1 MYKDEYLHKILFI
14 GRLSINDS
22 VYDDPMRMDDD
33 TLGGEHGELSYGG
46 VSDPYG
52 EEFGMDDDDAEFE
65 EENHDLAGNG
75 HHYDDRG
82 GAVSPVSL
90 VSDNE
95 DLDCKMGEDGRN
107 RRTITFSRLKQTV
120 EGLIW

>member
-1 MYKDEYLHKILFI
+1 MRIDE
-14 GRLSINDS
+14 
-22 VYDDPMRMDDD
+22 D

-46 VSDPYG
+46 ASDPYG
-52 EEFGMDDDDAEFE
+52 EEFGMDEDDAEFE
-65 EENHDLAGNG
+65 DENHDLAGNG
-75 HHYDDRG
+75 HLYDDRI

-95 DLDCKMGEDGRN
+95 DSDCKIGEDGRN

-120 EGLIW
+120 EGLIR